1 MSSPVEPT
9 PASETV
15 KDLVHPNHP
24 NGVSPTEKPPTIAEP
39 LVDPKPVVDVAAVP
53 GANAEKHTLDTPA
66 YPARSVRSPVA
77 PGYEI
82 LEELGR
88 GGMGVVYKARQT
100 ALNRIVAMKA
110 VKDADIA
117 SPAELSRFV
126 EEAEAVAAIDH
137 PNVVR
142 VHDYGEHQRSPYL
155 VMEYL
160 SGGAL
165 AGQLKETGR
174 FDPID
179 AAILVAKIAQGV
191 QAAHALGIVHRDL
204 KPHNILFDSLG
215 EPKITD
221 FGLARR
227 MQSFERTISGAI
239 IGTPE
244 YMAPEQACG
253 RAKYAGTPADVWAL
267 GVILYECLTG
277 TRPFT
282 ASADH
287 PRVQQALVVFRQIE
301 CDPPIPP
308 RILQPA
314 VPRDLELICLKC
326 LEKDPKHRYATAAAL
341 ADDLNHFLNQEP
353 VSVRA
358 AWLPERLWK
367 WSRRN
372 KTLAALNTVIAL
384 ATVCLIGLGFWFS
397 NRVGEADGKAAAA
410 DADRRSAQDLAATQ
424 AYYRLLTELRD
435 RPRQNRIG
443 WTTTGLNG
451 IRRVVGDGLPPTARR
466 AELRT
471 EAANCL
477 VGVDLAEP
485 RELLSDIDISTLAY
499 HPAGKW
505 IAVGQSKAQA
515 FVTCNVLL
523 IDPSS
528 GAVVQRLSF
537 EPSFAFQVKKNG
549 QDGPRSSDVSPD
561 GRWLVVGTRSG
572 RVQQFDLAAESP
584 ITITGDSHTAEV
596 TQIVC
601 AVDGSGFFTGSTDGT
616 LKRWAFGA
624 KTPTATWTAPG
635 PINTVIALHGGRD
648 IACGTATHLTL
659 LTASQLVPSQQPR
672 PFRIGRIVEL
682 PSTGLWAVAD
692 GNTIRSA
699 DPRTQ
704 DDQPI
709 RTLRV
714 PDGESAHDD
723 TVRHIAVNP
732 DGTLLASCSVDHHV
746 RIWDLVGGRLLI
758 DLPIDVGLNGA
769 IGWHP
774 TGRSFVLAASGRVL
788 HYDLTGHEVQ
798 AVVPLPTAIRGV
810 AWSPDGAF
818 LAGAAASG
826 HHRFDEFRIWETA
839 TILAGHPVPVRIK
852 QSLHANNGVQCSTDA
867 STALSFSPDGTKL
880 ALRTQRGVAIFQA
893 DTGQEVRVLPA
904 KGPNGLSWATPDRT
918 WAAADTLLQA
928 WSMPDGKPAQAWSN
942 KMADRL
948 TGKGTIKAVAAG
960 REHVVA
966 GCRNGTVNVLRQS
979 DATVIHTAG
988 GKFSVE
994 CVALSP
1000 DESLAAMGNE
1010 AGEVRVFRVPGG
1022 EIVGQLPTAHREA
1035 VTATA
1040 FVTNQLLATGSR
1052 DGTVRFWAWASGGL
1066 SEVFSLRTTG
1076 SVIDLAASRDGT
1088 RLAAA
1093 VAGELGVRVWRLD
1106 KLREQL
1112 MPQAYE

>member
-24 NGVSPTEKPPTIAEP
+24 DGVGATEKPPTIVEP
-39 LVDPKPVVDVAAVP
+39 PVGSTPVADAP
-53 GANAEKHTLDTPA
+53 GTNREKHNLDTPA
-66 YPARSVRSPVA
+66 YPARSVRTPVA

-100 ALNRIVAMKA
+100 TLNRIVAMKA

-174 FDPID
+174 FDPND

-204 KPHNILFDSLG
+204 KPHNILFDSFG

-227 MQSFERTISGAI
+227 MQSYERTITGAI

-253 RAKYAGTPADVWAL
+253 RAKYAGAPADVWAL

-277 TRPFT
+277 RRPFT

-301 CDPPIPP
+301 CDAPIPP
-308 RILQPA
+308 RQLAPA
-314 VPRDLELICLKC
+314 IPRDLELICLKC

-341 ADDLNHFLNQEP
+341 ADDLNRFLNHEP
-353 VSVRA
+353 VSVRS
-358 AWLPERLWK
+358 AWLPERIWK

-372 KTLAALNTVIAL
+372 KTLAALNAVIVL

-397 NRVGEADGKAAAA
+397 NRIGEADGKAAAA

-435 RPRQNRIG
+435 RPSQNRLG
-443 WTTTGLNG
+443 WTTTGLTG
-451 IRRVVGDGLPPTARR
+451 IRQLVSDGLPPTARP

-477 VGVDLAEP
+477 VGVDLAKP
-485 RELLSDIDISTLAY
+485 RALLNGIDASTLAY
-499 HPAGKW
+499 HPTGKW

-515 FVTCNVLL
+515 FITCNMLL
-523 IDPSS
+523 VDPSS
-528 GAVVQRLSF
+528 GAVVQRLTF
-537 EPSFAFQVKKNG
+537 EPSFPFQLKTSV

-572 RVQQFDLAAESP
+572 RVHQWDLSVENPVAIRS
-584 ITITGDSHTAEV
+584 DSHTAEV
-596 TQIVC
+596 KQIVC
-601 AVDGSGFFTGSTDGT
+601 AADGSSFFTGSVDGT
-616 LKRWAFGA
+616 VKRWAFAA

-635 PINTVIALHGGRD
+635 PINTVIALHGGRE

-659 LTASQLVPSQQPR
+659 LTASELVPSQPSR

-682 PSTGLWAVAD
+682 PQTGLWAVAD
-692 GNTIRSA
+692 GHTIRLA

-714 PDGESAHDD
+714 PDHDHAHDE
-723 TVRHIAVNP
+723 TVRHVAVSP
-732 DGTLLASCSVDHHV
+732 DGTLLASTGSDDHV
-746 RIWDLVGGRLLI
+746 RLWDLVGGRLLI

-769 IGWHP
+769 IEWHP

-788 HYDLTGHEVQ
+788 HYDLTGQEVQ
-798 AVVPLPTAIRGV
+798 AVVPLPTAVRGV
-810 AWSPDGAF
+810 TWSPDGAF
-818 LAGAAASG
+818 LAGAAANG
-826 HHRFDEFRIWETA
+826 HYHFDEFRIWDTA
-839 TILAGHPVPVRIK
+839 KLLPGRLVPPRVK
-852 QSLHANNGVQCSTDA
+852 KPLPDGVAVHCSSDA
-867 STALSFSPDGTKL
+867 PTALNFSPDGTKL

-893 DTGQEVRVLPA
+893 DTGREVRLLPA

-918 WAAADTLLQA
+918 WAAVDTLLQS
-928 WSMPDGKPAQAWSN
+928 WSVPDGKPAQAWSN
-942 KMADRL
+942 KMADVV

-966 GCRNGTVNVLRQS
+966 GCRNGTVNVLRQT
-979 DATVIHTAG
+979 DATVVHTVG

-1035 VTATA
+1035 VTATV

-1052 DGTVRFWAWASGGL
+1052 DGTVRFWAWANGSL

-1076 SVIDLAASRDGT
+1076 LVIDLAAPRDGT
-1088 RLAAA
+1088 QLAAA
-1093 VAGELGVRVWRLD
+1093 IAGELGVRVWRLD
-1106 KLREQL
+1106 KLRENL
-1112 MPQAYE
+1112 VSLGLEP